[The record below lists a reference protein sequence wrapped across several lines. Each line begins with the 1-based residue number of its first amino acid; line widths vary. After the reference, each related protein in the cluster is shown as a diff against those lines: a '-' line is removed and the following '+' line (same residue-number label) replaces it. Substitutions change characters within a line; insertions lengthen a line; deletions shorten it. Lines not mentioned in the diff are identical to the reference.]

1 MNSRFLIIILTITIA
16 IFFLSCKTAADHRQD
31 LGSTRER
38 EITSGI
44 VKKEIR
50 RGMSGAEVAEA
61 LGSPNI
67 TTKDEQERETWIYDK
82 IATEASYSDSQS
94 SLYLII
100 GGISNRS
107 GATGTT
113 QRTLTV
119 IIKFD
124 PNGKVASYSYHTSK
138 F

>member
-1 MNSRFLIIILTITIA
+1 MLVILVSAIA
-16 IFFLSCKTAADHRQD
+16 IIFISCKSAEDNRQD
-31 LGSTRER
+31 LRSTQER
-38 EITSGI
+38 EITAGI

-50 RGMSGAEVAEA
+50 KGMSGAEVAEA

-67 TTKDEQERETWIYDK
+67 TTKDEQEWETWIYDK
-82 IATEASYSDSQS
+82 IATEASYSESQN
-94 SLYLII
+94 SLFLIL
-100 GGISNRS
+100 GGISNKS
-107 GATGTT
+107 GAVSTT

>member
-1 MNSRFLIIILTITIA
+1 MNARLMLVILVSAIA
-16 IFFLSCKTAADHRQD
+16 IIFISCKSAEDNRQD
-31 LGSTRER
+31 LRSTQER
-38 EITSGI
+38 EITAGI

-50 RGMSGAEVAEA
+50 KGMSGAEVAEA

-67 TTKDEQERETWIYDK
+67 TTKDEQEWETWIYDK
-82 IATEASYSDSQS
+82 IATEASYSESQN
-94 SLYLII
+94 SLFLIL
-100 GGISNRS
+100 GGISNKS
-107 GATGTT
+107 GAVSTT

>member
-1 MNSRFLIIILTITIA
+1 MNTRFLTVILTIVIST
-16 IFFLSCKTAADHRQD
+16 FFVSCKTASDHRQD

-38 EITSGI
+38 EITAGI

-50 RGMSGAEVAEA
+50 KGMSGAEVAEA

-67 TTKDEQERETWIYDK
+67 TTKDNEERETWIYDK

-94 SLYLII
+94 SLFLII

-124 PNGKVASYSYHTSK
+124 SSGKVASYSYHTSK